1 MVSKQKKPASE
12 DAQTAKTG
20 LIRSASRS
28 CARDRRHLVLSSSTA
43 FRVHSLGNRSHTP
56 MAQGSSGRPG
66 LPLPLASQ
74 SHRQT
79 QPWGCAIQTVLIQKL
94 RHVPTLYKW
103 RRKSFLPADPTPCCC
118 HREAGAE
125 LGCRNDSVGG
135 HQAAVGSRSLGVPV
149 AGVTYTPDAWRG
161 RIRNSLPPLS
171 SCPQMKFWVPII
183 CRGSRVRV
191 PVYHIHL
198 HEVATVFR
206 ELAMASGS
214 HS

>member
-1 MVSKQKKPASE
+1 MSWA
-12 DAQTAKTG
+12 A
-20 LIRSASRS
+20 SASRITEPQTDTALGLCNS
-28 CARDRRHLVLSSSTA
+28 DSLNSETKACAHPVQMEEEVL
-43 FRVHSLGNRSHTP
+43 
-56 MAQGSSGRPG
+56 
-66 LPLPLASQ
+66 
-74 SHRQT
+74 
-79 QPWGCAIQTVLIQKL
+79 
-94 RHVPTLYKW
+94 

-149 AGVTYTPDAWRG
+149 ARVTYTPDAWRG